1 MSVRQVA
8 RSGCT
13 TASGRNVGTTRSP
26 SFWLASWAWWRRSLP
41 AGSVVEISSI
51 ENRSSSCCGRGELGE
66 HAPEHERA
74 VQSLAEAGHPVIRW
88 EVAGEYGLGGEFLR
102 WEIATAVMGAVLEID
117 PFDEPD
123 VAVAKEKTKEL
134 LSGGKVP
141 PAEPALRGGGLALFC
156 SPEHAGI
163 LRKAAGTL
171 GGESASSPVHW
182 IAAHLALGHAGEYVA
197 QLGYVIPDDAL
208 HADFSRLQGEVRDA
222 TRLACTFGFGP
233 RYLHST
239 GQLHKGGPNTGV
251 FLQATLD
258 GGADIPI
265 PGQPYGFATLFAAQ
279 ARGDLEVL
287 QARGRRALRVH
298 VEDGDPRTF
307 LRAVREAL
315 ALVKE

>member
-1 MSVRQVA
+1 
-8 RSGCT
+8 
-13 TASGRNVGTTRSP
+13 
-26 SFWLASWAWWRRSLP
+26 
-41 AGSVVEISSI
+41 
-51 ENRSSSCCGRGELGE
+51 
-66 HAPEHERA
+66 
-74 VQSLAEAGHPVIRW
+74 VQALAEAGHPVIRW

-134 LSGGKVP
+134 LSGGKLP
-141 PAEPALRGGGLALFC
+141 PAEPALRAGGLALFC
-156 SPEHAGI
+156 SPEHAAV

-171 GGESASSPVHW
+171 GGPSASSPVTW
-182 IAAHLALGHAGEYVA
+182 IAAHLALGDEGDYVA
-197 QLGYVIPDDAL
+197 QLGYVVPDDRL
-208 HADFSRLQGEVRDA
+208 HAEFSRLQGEVRDA
-222 TRLACTFGFGP
+222 TRLACSFGFGP

-251 FLQATLD
+251 FVQATVD

-298 VEDGDPRTF
+298 VEDGDPRKF
-307 LRAVREAL
+307 LQALREAL
-315 ALVKE
+315 ELIRG